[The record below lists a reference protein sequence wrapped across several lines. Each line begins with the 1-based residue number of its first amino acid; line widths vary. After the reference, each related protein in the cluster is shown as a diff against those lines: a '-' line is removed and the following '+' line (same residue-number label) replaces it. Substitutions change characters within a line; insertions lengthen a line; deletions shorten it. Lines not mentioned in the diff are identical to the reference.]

1 MAVIQSKFAKGVK
14 GVPFPAFAGHVVA
27 MRFDHAFSAAPSAND
42 ILELACLPAGAR
54 VVDMVLDS
62 DDLDSNGS
70 PLISFDVGF
79 MSGNWGDESQSRT
92 VGAEFFSGDTVAR
105 AGGSSRPSLK
115 TAFRSAP
122 ASNDRSIGVKI
133 AAAAATFQ
141 AGTIGLT
148 VSYTT
153 D

>member
-27 MRFDHAFSAAPSAND
+27 QRFDHTFAAAPALND

-54 VVDMVLDS
+54 VVDMIFDG
-62 DDLDSNGS
+62 DDLDSGTA
-70 PLISFDVGF
+70 IAVDIGI

-92 VGAEFFSGDTVAR
+92 VGAEFFAASTLLQAGGVAR
-105 AGGSSRPSLK
+105 PTLK
-115 TAFRSAP
+115 TAFRTAP
-122 ASNDRSIGVKI
+122 AANDRSIGVKI
-133 AAAAATFQ
+133 ATAAGTFV

-148 VSYTT
+148 VLYTT